1 MIVRKLRLQ
10 RSWSQ
15 EHLSEISGVSV
26 RTIQR
31 IERGQKMSFNTA
43 QSLAAAFEVEANSL
57 VNGDKTMNS
66 ETDSTQDEQRHET
79 LDITKEEKE
88 AIEYAKGL
96 KEFYTHVLVYLVFAI
111 TFPIVKGFDPK
122 LMLGLLGWGVGVV
135 IHGLVAYEKLNFFST
150 NWEKKIVEKRLKRK
164 L

>member
-79 LDITKEEKE
+79 LDITKE
-88 AIEYAKGL
+88 
-96 KEFYTHVLVYLVFAI
+96 
-111 TFPIVKGFDPK
+111 
-122 LMLGLLGWGVGVV
+122 
-135 IHGLVAYEKLNFFST
+135 
-150 NWEKKIVEKRLKRK
+150 
-164 L
+164 